1 MASSIEHTLDNAK
14 EVEDRSGETV
24 DPGDYQLI
32 TRSDRLEQAHQ
43 LLAICPRPGDLLL
56 EDELAACGLQLFQLR
71 FKRLAYGADAGVA
84 NASKR
89 WNTFVHD

>member
-1 MASSIEHTLDNAK
+1 MASGIEHTLDNAK

-56 EDELAACGLQLFQLR
+56 EDNLAACGFQLFQLQL
-71 FKRLAYGADAGVA
+71 KCLAYSAHAGIA

-89 WNTFVHD
+89 WEHFCS

>member
-1 MASSIEHTLDNAK
+1 MASGIEHSLDNAE

-43 LLAICPRPGDLLL
+43 LLAIARVP
-56 EDELAACGLQLFQLR
+56 
-71 FKRLAYGADAGVA
+71 V
-84 NASKR
+84 
-89 WNTFVHD
+89 TFS

>member
-1 MASSIEHTLDNAK
+1 MAPGIEHTLDNTK
-14 EVEDRSGETV
+14 EVEDRSRETV

-56 EDELAACGLQLFQLR
+56 EDEFATCGLQLFQLR
-71 FKRLAYGADAGVA
+71 FQRLVLQ
-84 NASKR
+84 N
-89 WNTFVHD
+89 